1 MKVGKVS
8 VSGFK
13 IGGLNQYLDFH
24 GVACVRL
31 SKPIPYDSFVTLTVS
46 IIGRDGTQFPI
57 DCFGSLETG
66 ITTASES
73 DPERDELKRRI
84 VLACEMIDQ
93 YVFRDTDRASTWQMV
108 LKLRAVLD
116 EGARPDLERDEDED
130 DLTRHGT
137 LREGIAR
144 SGFTGG
150 KP

>member
-1 MKVGKVS
+1 MGEVS
-8 VSGFK
+8 ISGFK
-13 IGGLNQYLDFH
+13 IGGLNQYVDFH

-31 SKPIPYDSFVTLTVS
+31 SKPRAHDTFVTLTVS
-46 IIGRDGTQFPI
+46 IIGRDGTEFPI
-57 DCFGSLETG
+57 DCYGSLETG
-66 ITTASES
+66 ITTVTES

-84 VLACEMIDQ
+84 VLACEMIDEW
-93 YVFRDTDRASTWQMV
+93 RDYTKDGRAILNT
-108 LKLRAVLD
+108 LRAVLD
-116 EGARPDLERDEDED
+116 EGARPDLPGEPEDED